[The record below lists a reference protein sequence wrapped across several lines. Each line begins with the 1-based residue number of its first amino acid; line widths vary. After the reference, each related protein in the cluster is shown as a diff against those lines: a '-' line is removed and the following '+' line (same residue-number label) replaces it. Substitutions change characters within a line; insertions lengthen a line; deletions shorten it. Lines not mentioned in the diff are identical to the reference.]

1 MSGLAHERLS
11 NIDERQRPATM
22 PRDGGKRGYAGR
34 CAKIARFR
42 LKVLALA
49 VGASY
54 TRVRM
59 AILFV
64 FLLGIVNFAAHRAVL
79 ESGHP
84 LVEAVPALFQALGG
98 RMSLIVEF
106 AMLLGAMWMVAAGAT
121 GWALAYLL
129 YSLVNG
135 LAAWLILSGRA

>member
-1 MSGLAHERLS
+1 MTAASE
-11 NIDERQRPATM
+11 
-22 PRDGGKRGYAGR
+22 GYAGR

-121 GWALAYLL
+121 GWALAYFL